1 MSKMSYY
8 IIELQNISKSYG
20 KVEVLTGLSFSVK
33 RGEIYGFLGPN
44 GAGKTTT
51 IGIMTGLLRPSSG
64 NCKVLGLDIN
74 SINPSFYRK
83 LGVVFEEKNLYNRLS
98 GTQNLKFYANLYSV
112 SRQRITNLLQVF
124 QLDHV
129 ADRSVKT
136 YSKGMKQRL
145 LICRALLHDPEL
157 LILDEPTSGLDPV
170 SLEIIRQAIH
180 QFKEQGKT
188 IFLSTHFMEE
198 AEQLCDRVAF
208 INRGRLITVDYPAN
222 LKKRYRQDS
231 LHDAFIQLTNE

>member
-1 MSKMSYY
+1 MSYHM
-8 IIELQNISKSYG
+8 IDLQSISKSYG

-33 RGEIYGFLGPN
+33 QGEIYGFLGPN

-51 IGIMTGLLRPSSG
+51 IGIITGLLRPSSG
-64 NCKVLGLDIN
+64 ICKVFGQDIN
-74 SINPSFYRK
+74 SIKPSFYRK
-83 LGVVFEEKNLYNRLS
+83 IGVVFEEKNLYHRLS
-98 GTQNLKFYANLYSV
+98 GTQNLKFYANLYRV
-112 SRQRITNLLQVF
+112 SGQRITNLLQVF
-124 QLDHV
+124 QLAHV
-129 ADRSVKT
+129 ADRAVKT

-170 SLEIIRQAIH
+170 SLELIRQAIAR
-180 QFKEQGKT
+180 FKEKGKT

-208 INRGRLITVDYPAN
+208 INRGRLITVDHPAN

>member
-1 MSKMSYY
+1 MSYHM
-8 IIELQNISKSYG
+8 IDLQSISKSYG

-33 RGEIYGFLGPN
+33 QGEIYGFLGPN

-51 IGIMTGLLRPSSG
+51 IGIITGLLRPSSG
-64 NCKVLGLDIN
+64 ICKVFGQDIN
-74 SINPSFYRK
+74 SIKPSFYRK
-83 LGVVFEEKNLYNRLS
+83 IGVVFEEKNLYHRLS
-98 GTQNLKFYANLYSV
+98 ATQNLKFYANLYRV
-112 SRQRITNLLQVF
+112 SGQRITNLLQAF
-124 QLDHV
+124 QLAHV
-129 ADRSVKT
+129 ADRAVKT

-170 SLEIIRQAIH
+170 SLEIIRQAIAR
-180 QFKEQGKT
+180 FKEKGKT

-208 INRGRLITVDYPAN
+208 INRGRLITVDQPAN